1 MAGLQELLMGASET
15 TFIEVEGFDEQ
26 FEVRKLNV
34 REVKKYESIIN
45 KSLGK
50 VKSTERDGFRNS
62 GREAA
67 AEVDIAKATDAE
79 YAANVYLIK
88 TSFSINGEKYS
99 EEEILNNM
107 GADIFSNVV
116 SALKDLNNLNKE
128 RNTEEEV
135 KKP

>member
-15 TFIEVEGFDEQ
+15 TFIELESFDEQ

-34 REVKKYESIIN
+34 REVKHYEKIIN

-50 VKSTERDGFRNS
+50 VKSTERNGFRNS
-62 GREAA
+62 GQEAA
-67 AEVDIAKATDAE
+67 AEIDIAKANDAE
-79 YAANVYLIK
+79 YEANVYLIK
-88 TSFSINGEKYS
+88 TSFSINDEKYT
-99 EEEILNNM
+99 EEEIMNNM
-107 GADIFSNVV
+107 TGDVFTEVV

-128 RNTEEEV
+128 RNTEEEA